1 MWAELGGKAARIAAV
16 VLAVALAGCASTP
29 SDDAEAR
36 AEFEKLNDPI
46 EPTNRAIFEFNL
58 GLDKVVIKPVT
69 GAYRAIAPQ
78 PVRDGVHNFLQNLRS
93 PIIFANDVLQGSPGR
108 AGTTLARAIINST
121 LGVLGFGDPAAAL
134 GFEQHDED
142 FGQTLAVWG
151 VGEGPYVMLPLFGPS
166 NPRDVV
172 GKVVDFFLD
181 PINWWA
187 SNTEQDW
194 IPITRAVVTGIDARD
209 QLWDVLDDLERTSI
223 DFYAAIRSLYR
234 QRRGDEIRNGA
245 DGGAL
250 PTLTGELDRKEIE
263 TAVTVT
269 SKDIDTRK
277 PTRAPTRGEKASRKA
292 WVRQP

>member
-16 VLAVALAGCASTP
+16 VLAVALAGCASAP
-29 SDDAEAR
+29 SDDTEAR

-78 PVRDGVHNFLQNLRS
+78 PVRDGVHNFLQNLRA
-93 PIIFANDVLQGSPGR
+93 PIIFANDLLQGAPGR
-108 AGTTLARAIINST
+108 AGTTLARAVINST

-187 SNTEQDW
+187 SNADNDW

-209 QLWDVLDDLERTSI
+209 QLWDVLEDLERTSI

-250 PTLTGELDRKEIE
+250 PTLTGELDLKEIE

-269 SKDIDTRK
+269 SK
-277 PTRAPTRGEKASRKA
+277 E
-292 WVRQP
+292 